1 MILVYIFVLVLKG
14 ICLSGKSIF
23 YMRIK
28 YTHINLTIRM
38 NFDFDRRFLV

>member
-23 YMRIK
+23 YIRIK
-28 YTHINLTIRM
+28 YTHQLDNQ
-38 NFDFDRRFLV
+38 NEF